1 MVKRFFIL
9 LLTELL
15 GFISKGEATRLDP
28 ESHPSEMVEGNL
40 NMERINAIT

>member
-28 ESHPSEMVEGNL
+28 ESHPSENL
-40 NMERINAIT
+40 NMERINAIS